1 MQIITLQPIKAQEL
15 TVRLGDQNVTLRIY
29 QRTTGLYVDIGLG
42 DLWIAQGVICINGN
56 RLVRYSYLGFKGD
69 LFFADLKGSSDPT
82 YDGLGDRYVLFY
94 ATADEMSSAA

>member
-1 MQIITLQPIKAQEL
+1 MQKITVQPITAQEVEVSL
-15 TVRLGDQNVTLRIY
+15 DGQSVTIRLN
-29 QRTTGLYVDIGLG
+29 QRSTGLYADIGLG
-42 DLWIAQGVICINGN
+42 DMWIAQGIICINGN
-56 RLVRYSYLGFKGD
+56 RLVRYPYLGFKGD